1 MAVAKIKVSD
11 LVTKQNQ
18 SWALADQTQIEL
30 YRFLTEVLRAD
41 PAHNLMRVTSP
52 FDGMV
57 AQCVRRDP
65 VAKDRDHE
73 FTFRV
78 YFGQDEDT
86 LYITRGDYEI
96 SEPE

>member
-1 MAVAKIKVSD
+1 MAVANVKVSD
-11 LVTKQNQ
+11 LVTKQIQ
-18 SWALADQTQIEL
+18 SWALPDQIQIEL
-30 YRFLTEVLRAD
+30 YRFLTEVLGAD

-57 AQCVRRDP
+57 AQCVRRDA
-65 VAKDRDHE
+65 VVKDRDHE

-86 LYITRGDYEI
+86 LYITRGDYEV